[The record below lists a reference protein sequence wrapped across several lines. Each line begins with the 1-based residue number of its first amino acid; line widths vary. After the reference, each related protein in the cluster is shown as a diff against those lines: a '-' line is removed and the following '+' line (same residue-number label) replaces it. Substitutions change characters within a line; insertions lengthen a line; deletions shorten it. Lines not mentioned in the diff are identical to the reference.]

1 MSPLPPSPQSPPSS
15 KALSEE
21 RTKAPKVILDRLLAL
36 SNDLVIEGEVTPVQA
51 WNRMQREPLFGRL
64 RLDMAPYCEEM
75 FLSMCFVRRLQ
86 QQNQGTHDPEIKDF
100 RQEQKILEIYS
111 AAS

>member
-64 RLDMAPYCEEM
+64 RLGDLRSLA
-75 FLSMCFVRRLQ
+75 
-86 QQNQGTHDPEIKDF
+86 NQLLETVKCHGYGAVLRGDVFEHVL
-100 RQEQKILEIYS
+100 RQAL
-111 AAS
+111 AAAESRNA

>member
-64 RLDMAPYCEEM
+64 RLGDLRSLA
-75 FLSMCFVRRLQ
+75 
-86 QQNQGTHDPEIKDF
+86 NQL
-100 RQEQKILEIYS
+100 LETVKCHG
-111 AAS
+111 